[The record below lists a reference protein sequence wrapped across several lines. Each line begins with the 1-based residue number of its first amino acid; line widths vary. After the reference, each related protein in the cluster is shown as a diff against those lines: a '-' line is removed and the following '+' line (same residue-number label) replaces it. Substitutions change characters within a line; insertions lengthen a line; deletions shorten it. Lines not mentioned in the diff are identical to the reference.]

1 VSASEDASWA
11 FWDVATASCLKQVH
25 LEGGAG
31 GYSAVQFHPDGLI
44 LGTGTSDKLV
54 RVWEMRNQKNV
65 AQFEG
70 HTGPVVALSFSEN
83 GYHLATAAADGVK
96 LCYLRK
102 LKNFRALSPYD
113 DQPCTSV
120 AFDYSGQYLAVGG
133 ADARV
138 YGTKA
143 DWNVIKTFPD
153 VPKKGVLSLRWSSL
167 ASSLLVGSADHNLR
181 VFAGSS

>member
-1 VSASEDASWA
+1 MHM
-11 FWDVATASCLKQVH
+11 CLQEV
-25 LEGGAG
+25 GA
-31 GYSAVQFHPDGLI
+31 
-44 LGTGTSDKLV
+44 K
-54 RVWEMRNQKNV
+54 
-65 AQFEG
+65 
-70 HTGPVVALSFSEN
+70 
-83 GYHLATAAADGVK
+83 AAA
-96 LCYLRK
+96 LCFIFL
-102 LKNFRALSPYD
+102 LCRALSPYD

-167 ASSLLVGSADHNLR
+167 AGSLLVGSADHNLR